1 MWKIFKHFTN
11 VSNVSIIE
19 FIVKHENKIEYQ
31 FRKWHYVRLKIN
43 HILIDELIKLYV
55 DFECI
60 MSLIDRKHLII
71 IKSNVIIHRVNNSI
85 RIRDIDHRLH
95 DNSEYIELNF
105 YIFEKLFD
113 NFAVITHFRR
123 EIYIVDDFR
132 INVLL
137 KINIVNFEK
146 VVFDFDFRM
155 ITLRNR
161 DDLQTSMNIVFKNHR
176 IIRVVRSID
185 FIIISI
191 HICMTVFVKIRE
203 CNLSKNRDYN
213 FEFKQ
218 NFQILNSNSFF

>member
-1 MWKIFKHFTN
+1 
-11 VSNVSIIE
+11 
-19 FIVKHENKIEYQ
+19 
-31 FRKWHYVRLKIN
+31 
-43 HILIDELIKLYV
+43 
-55 DFECI
+55 

-71 IKSNVIIHRVNNSI
+71 IKLNVIIRRVNNSI
-85 RIRDIDHRLH
+85 RVRDIDHRLH

-105 YIFEKLFD
+105 YILEKLSD
-113 NFAVITHFRR
+113 DSTIITHFRR
-123 EIYIVDDFR
+123 EIHIVDDFR

-191 HICMTVFVKIRE
+191 HTCMTVLVKIRE

-218 NFQILNSNSFF
+218 NFQALNSERNFFNHITDA